1 MHLTGSAQ
9 LWYYRLE
16 LTAGTPSWC
25 RFAQLVQQRFGPP
38 MTDSPVGEIM
48 LLRRVASVEDYTDK
62 FLALAC
68 RDTDLTE
75 Q

>member
-1 MHLTGSAQ
+1 
-9 LWYYRLE
+9 
-16 LTAGTPSWC
+16 
-25 RFAQLVQQRFGPP
+25 